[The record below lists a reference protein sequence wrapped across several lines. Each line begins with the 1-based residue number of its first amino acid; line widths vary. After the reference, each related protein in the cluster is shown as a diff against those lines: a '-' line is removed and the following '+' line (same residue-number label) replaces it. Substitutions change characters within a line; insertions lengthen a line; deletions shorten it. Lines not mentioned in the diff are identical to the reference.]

1 MKLTEEVVFSE
12 FKRIL
17 KEFKAN
23 YLNKSTPEGL
33 RFTKYYLEQWFNY
46 GRIIYG
52 NSTLRL
58 HLVAGTNELIM
69 KFTPTMLAMWDK
81 TKSSDY
87 ALASRLAREF
97 TIYEFCKYAPRHDDY
112 PQHSAAITKWLNSY
126 CVLTQYYYYDSR
138 AGRFEVETCENQAE
152 AMERLKRHTK
162 SYILDL
168 EWLVDGSN
176 RYFDSNLNNKQ
187 NKGRIQYGNMTCG
200 LWLGDAGTLIQFLN
214 KKYGK
219 PVRLIQC

>member
-1 MKLTEEVVFSE
+1 MRLTEEVVFSE

-23 YLNKSTPEGL
+23 YLNKNTPEGL
-33 RFTKYYLEQWFNY
+33 RFSKYYLGQWFNY

-52 NSTLRL
+52 NTALRL

-69 KFTPTMLAMWDK
+69 KFTPTMLAMWNKNKDRYK
-81 TKSSDY
+81 LTE
-87 ALASRLAREF
+87 RLDHEF

-112 PQHSAAITKWLNSY
+112 PQHSAAIDKWLNSY
-126 CVLTQYYYYDSR
+126 CVLTQYYYYDSN
-138 AGRFEVETCENQAE
+138 AGRFEVETCDNQAE
-152 AMERLKRHTK
+152 ALARLKRHTK

-168 EWLVDGSN
+168 EWLVDGTT
-176 RYFDSNLNNKQ
+176 RYFDSNLNHKE

-200 LWLGDAGTLIQFLN
+200 LWLGDAGTLIQFLS